1 MVILAASQAILRVTV
16 QNILLKFKQ
25 VANHIQANKCLANF
39 ILPKSSRN
47 QNQPDFFVY
56 FHCLLIQFKHL
67 WIFIVYFSL

>member
-16 QNILLKFKQ
+16 QNILQKFKQ

-39 ILPKSSRN
+39 ILQKSSRD

-56 FHCLLIQFKHL
+56 FLCLLIQFKHL